1 MGFSQTFGESST
13 TPFAGSTTP
22 ARLLRGSKA
31 SMSGMEPGKVL
42 GPGTWPGVVG
52 GSCAPQRERKPTG
65 RLPGRQ
71 GEARA
76 SRQEGIGR
84 RGLGML
90 PPAGG
95 LHQEAGRRTQV
106 TTAVQMRR
114 AAFLGLTISLPVF
127 PSSHFLQI
135 LNQVYQQMPQI
146 HHLQEHGGGLTVA
159 S

>member
-1 MGFSQTFGESST
+1 M
-13 TPFAGSTTP
+13 
-22 ARLLRGSKA
+22 
-31 SMSGMEPGKVL
+31 L
-42 GPGTWPGVVG
+42 GPGTGPGVVG

-95 LHQEAGRRTQV
+95 LHQEAGRPTQV
-106 TTAVQMRR
+106 TTAVQMQRAGSAHLIRAGSARAGRGRR
-114 AAFLGLTISLPVF
+114 RR
-127 PSSHFLQI
+127 
-135 LNQVYQQMPQI
+135 
-146 HHLQEHGGGLTVA
+146 GGRPTLRPRP
-159 S
+159 